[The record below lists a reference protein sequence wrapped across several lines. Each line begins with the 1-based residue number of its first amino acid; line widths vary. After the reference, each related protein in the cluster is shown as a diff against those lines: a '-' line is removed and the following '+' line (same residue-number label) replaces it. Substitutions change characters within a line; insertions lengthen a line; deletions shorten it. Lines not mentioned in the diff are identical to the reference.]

1 MQTATEHIRNAL
13 RGRYTAGEISALSRL
28 IWEAVCGYSPVDAI
42 LHKDTVLDADRRKK
56 IDFIV
61 ERLLQNEP
69 IQYIL
74 GYADFDGL
82 RFAVTPA
89 VLIPRPETA
98 ELVALIG
105 EDFAACPPHRL
116 ADVGTGSGCIAVSLA
131 HRFPA
136 CEVEGW
142 DVSPEALRVAEANSR
157 RIGTKVSFV
166 QRDILAYR
174 PQSGEAR
181 QYDLMV
187 SNPPYIVPSEKRAM
201 ESRVLDYEPH
211 LALFVPEDDPLRFYR
226 AIAHTALTLL
236 APRAK
241 LYFEINPLFAR
252 ECVDMLAQAGYSDVA
267 LHTDL
272 SGRNRFIS
280 AVR

>member
-1 MQTATEHIRNAL
+1 MQAATEHIRNAL

-28 IWEAVCGYSPVDAI
+28 IWEVVCGYSPVDAI

-98 ELVALIG
+98 ELVALVG
-105 EDFAACPPHRL
+105 KDFAACPPHRL

-142 DVSPEALRVAEANSR
+142 DISPEALRVAEANNR

-174 PQSGEAR
+174 PQPDEAR

-187 SNPPYIVPSEKRAM
+187 SNPPYIVPSEKRTM

>member
-1 MQTATEHIRNAL
+1 MQAATEHIRNAL

-28 IWEAVCGYSPVDAI
+28 IWEVVCGYSPVDAI

-98 ELVALIG
+98 ELVALVG
-105 EDFAACPPHRL
+105 KDFAACPPHRL

-142 DVSPEALRVAEANSR
+142 DISPEALRVAEANNR

-174 PQSGEAR
+174 PQPDEAR

-187 SNPPYIVPSEKRAM
+187 SNPPYIVPSEKRTM

-226 AIAHTALTLL
+226 AVAHTALTLL